1 MANVIIKL
9 ANCLAKPFR
18 ILLRNFSADAT
29 AEVATLELGKE
40 EPVCIPTVSENQLI
54 ASKSA
59 EGTEESQAI
68 TIIFTEAGTD
78 SAASLGQIQN
88 ADPALVNP
96 SQSDLTDDSAE
107 TEEHTEAEGTDKS
120 QAITIIFT
128 EAGTGSSASLGQIQ
142 NANPALVNLSQS
154 DLTDD
159 SAETEE
165 HTEAEGT
172 EESQAIA
179 VVFTETGT
187 GSADSIG
194 QIQNADPAPVKPSQS
209 DLTDDTFETKERT
222 EEKPVKWKKVPF
234 HVKQRIS
241 GRETVQ
247 VIIPSNL
254 KPSGVDI
261 VLNGQSRTPSQDGI
275 LLPPAPPIHAP
286 ASEGLITQTGTLSP
300 FVFPF
305 YAPASGGLITQTG
318 TLSPFVPPFYAP
330 ALEEQIPQ
338 TGTLL
343 PPVPSVHAPGSEG
356 QIIKEE
362 QIPKGIADKLIQKG
376 ILLKSSIPNTYLLN
390 PIAAAFLNIDAH
402 NLDVLAESDDE
413 NVRMHAALARCL
425 YVNEKGELCFGVD
438 GKLSM
443 LISYLNRPSQ
453 RYASRAN
460 RLIEETYGVG
470 LEVKNLECGVHHK
483 SWGTVDL
490 LTLKS
495 HTTSAV
501 CPCCG
506 HITTEKC
513 KESGSSSR
521 EVLDFPIHPGRPLIV
536 RFESCRR
543 YQCVN
548 PECVKNQKHESFIE
562 QFSCLT
568 PNQQR
573 TNRVNALLVVSL
585 IDGNFHGCERAMG
598 LVGIRVGDDSLRKLI
613 LSIHFA
619 DDPNITA
626 IGVDDIADRKGVSY
640 FTVIYALEDH
650 RLLTILNGRDG
661 VELQNWLD
669 KHLSVRLICRDRAS
683 AYATHIDEWARIHN
697 VCVEQV
703 ADRFHIIKNYI
714 DHLRE
719 ICYAYL
725 PKRIAFDKNTGVILD
740 TIPNKVAQPVMPKPD
755 EETLNSLDYDN
766 TPKKDENGNP
776 VDVPISASSDSDN
789 TDAENQ
795 TVDVEPTKP
804 KTGRNGKK
812 TKQQQK
818 KEEAQQRREEKYALA
833 CKVRKEFDPS
843 GSKMEQYKTLA
854 EKYGIKESA
863 VQRYIGMTP
872 EEVEALREVKPREVG
887 PRVKEIDDYKNIIY
901 KMILDGIDV
910 GTIFWYVKLQKNY
923 SKSDSNLMG
932 YILEIYRFAHP
943 KSAQPRMGK
952 YIKLDYPDDV
962 VVITRNAILKY
973 LVTVNPKTPK
983 NQYLTDHEEEFFAK
997 YPKAK
1002 QIRDAFLEFHGV
1014 IMGDSVED
1022 LEKLCSKPCALPEL
1036 DSFFKHL
1043 LNEDM
1048 AAVSNAI
1055 RYSYSSGFVEGN
1067 NNRLKTTKRASYG
1080 RLRLAMLIQKCMLA
1094 FTATLDNFELG
1105 HIVKW
1110 VPLRDDPSATDDYLD
1125 TLTA

>member
-154 DLTDD
+154 D
-159 SAETEE
+159 
-165 HTEAEGT
+165 
-172 EESQAIA
+172 
-179 VVFTETGT
+179 
-187 GSADSIG
+187 
-194 QIQNADPAPVKPSQS
+194 
-209 DLTDDTFETKERT
+209 TDDTFETKERT

-286 ASEGLITQTGTLSP
+286 ASE
-300 FVFPF
+300 
-305 YAPASGGLITQTG
+305 GLITQTG